1 MKTLHEVLLAFW
13 QEESGLTIVEY
24 ALAGMLVAIATVGA
38 LTALGTTVST
48 TIGNITAGL

>member
-1 MKTLHEVLLAFW
+1 MKTLNKTLLAFW

-24 ALAGMLVAIATVGA
+24 ALAGTLVAIAAVTA
-38 LTALGTTVST
+38 LTTLGTTVST